1 MNRPGSRAVRARGAR
16 RIGGEEIT
24 RILSR
29 GGMVVERGGE
39 LCVFRTGDQR
49 RMCIGIVRPG
59 TMEPLEAVGAV
70 RREDGAKPRYV
81 AGVSR

>member
-1 MNRPGSRAVRARGAR
+1 MNRPGSSAVRARGAR

-39 LCVFRTGDQR
+39 LCVFRTRDQR

-59 TMEPLEAVGAV
+59 TMEPLEAAGAV
-70 RREDGAKPRYV
+70 RREDGAKPRYL